1 MSMQRKIR
9 RNMERTEITA
19 KNKVKKKEFKH
30 RFDKKKA
37 EKEDNKND

>member
-19 KNKVKKKEFKH
+19 KNKANKKAYKH
-30 RFDKKKA
+30 RFDKKKKD
-37 EKEDNKND
+37 KEA